1 MRSDTAGRPGALRPT
16 RRTLVRTAAW
26 TAPVLATV
34 AAAPAFAASQCQAQ
48 TIDFSSYATGTAYP
62 NGATFTSGLV
72 TATLNLSGDTGAAS
86 NGTIYATT
94 SSTKELRF
102 YDLNSAKTS
111 QTIRFTF
118 NQPVTNLTI
127 KILDID
133 QSSNYD
139 DFVLVNTPGYTYVAG
154 ASVDGDGR
162 KKNSQFH
169 SATGS
174 AVADGSGLADV
185 TLSYASATQF
195 SITYSQGDGTITGNP
210 HIGIRSM
217 SFTPSTC

>member
-1 MRSDTAGRPGALRPT
+1 VAGRAAADAPHAGPDSGVDGPGAGDRGGRARVRCVAVPGPDHRLQQLRHGDGVPE
-16 RRTLVRTAAW
+16 RRDVHGG
-26 TAPVLATV
+26 P
-34 AAAPAFAASQCQAQ
+34 
-48 TIDFSSYATGTAYP
+48 
-62 NGATFTSGLV
+62 
-72 TATLNLSGDTGAAS
+72 GDGHAEPERRHGAAG

-118 NQPVTNLTI
+118 NQPVTNLSI
-127 KILDID
+127 RILDID

-185 TLSYASATQF
+185 TLSYASPP
-195 SITYSQGDGTITGNP
+195 SSPITYSQGDGTITGNP